1 MKKIVLILFLLLINL
16 SFVSADSDFVNDYTL
31 IDCVNWNN
39 DSWIAFDSNMPFATL
54 KVGIENTINYI
65 NSNVN
70 KGWNEETASW
80 IIFNIKVECS
90 FNDILNQSI
99 SLNYNWVAYNNELI
113 IEWINENSL
122 IFKEVDFKLW
132 SNAWNISFK
141 NAQFLN
147 DNKPYFYDKIN
158 RANTVW
164 YNKSTHP
171 SSNWIKILDSYIQ
184 LKNWNNLWD
193 NMRYQSYKYYYQ
205 GFLRQDYKFNYSNKQ
220 IIENSI
226 LDIDID
232 NNFNFKMPVFLK
244 NSKINFRN
252 TTWTGIFNISFL
264 EDWNKNT
271 NKDLNFSVLV
281 SNEIDLWWNNFSAE
295 NTTNISFLN
304 NKFTNLNN
312 FNFWGVWLY
321 VNNFIE
327 NNSSINITNFH
338 NLYNNVLKSGFTDS
352 YDIFNYRKNF
362 ALENIWSKW
371 FGWIYNRLRANK
383 YFNINVD
390 SASLY
395 KEITGQDL
403 LGGLWDIYLIFNY

>member
-1 MKKIVLILFLLLINL
+1 MKRIVLILFLLLINS

-31 IDCVNWNN
+31 IDCVNWDN
-39 DSWIAFDSNMPFATL
+39 DIWEAFDSSMPFATL
-54 KVGIENTINYI
+54 KAGIENTINYI

-70 KGWNEETASW
+70 KSWNEETASW
-80 IIFNIKVECS
+80 KVFNIKIECS
-90 FNDILNQSI
+90 FNDILNPSI
-99 SLNYNWVAYNNELI
+99 ALNYNWLAYNNELI
-113 IEWINENSL
+113 IEWIHENSL

-132 SNAWNISFK
+132 LNAWNITFK

-147 DNKPYFYDKIN
+147 ENKPYFYDKIN
-158 RANTVW
+158 RASTVW
-164 YNKSTHP
+164 FYKPTHP

-184 LKNWNNLWD
+184 LKNWNNLGD
-193 NMRYQSYKYYYQ
+193 NMKYQSYRYYQ
-205 GFLRQDYKFNYSNKQ
+205 NWFLRQDYLFNYSNKQ

-244 NSKINFRN
+244 NTKINFKN
-252 TTWTGIFNISFL
+252 TTWTWIFNIGFL
-264 EDWNKNT
+264 EEWNKNT
-271 NKDLNFSVLV
+271 NKDLNFSVFV

-312 FNFWGVWLY
+312 FHFWWVWLY

-327 NNSSINITNFH
+327 NNSSINISDFH
-338 NLYNNVLKSGFTDS
+338 NLYNNILKSWFTDS
-352 YDIFNYRKNF
+352 YDIFNYRRNF
-362 ALENIWSKW
+362 ASTNIWSKW
-371 FGWIYNRLRANK
+371 FSWIYNRIRTNK
-383 YFNINVD
+383 YFNIEENT
-390 SASLY
+390 ASLY

-403 LGGLWDIYLIFNY
+403 AGGLWNIYLIFNY